1 MDTIKHAGRK
11 SREKERRKRKAVK
24 MFKINCTA
32 KGEIE
37 KAKETNAKHMRE
49 IKRYKKVQTVQNAE
63 QSETQAVLKMQF
75 RQDRKRRRGEE
86 RKGPEKRRRQMT
98 VE

>member
-1 MDTIKHAGRK
+1 M
-11 SREKERRKRKAVK
+11 
-24 MFKINCTA
+24 
-32 KGEIE
+32 
-37 KAKETNAKHMRE
+37 HMRE

>member
-1 MDTIKHAGRK
+1 MVIKRRKERVDTIKHAGRK

-37 KAKETNAKHMRE
+37 KAKETNAHERD
-49 IKRYKKVQTVQNAE
+49 KKIQESAD
-63 QSETQAVLKMQF
+63 SAKC
-75 RQDRKRRRGEE
+75 
-86 RKGPEKRRRQMT
+86 
-98 VE
+98 